1 MSLGPPFVD
10 APRVQALVAEGATVL
25 DARGRAAYL
34 AGHVPGAVRV
44 DWRIGVVGGPTSG
57 ELGPAASV
65 ASAYAALGVDEDRPV
80 LVVGAWRDG
89 WGEEARIAWDLT
101 FLGHARVH
109 ILEGGMDAWPGKR
122 EHLPPS
128 PRTGRL
134 TARPRPELR
143 TTTAAL
149 AAALAGPNPP
159 VVIDVREP
167 DEFAGAR
174 KYGEVRGGHVPGA
187 RNLPWHGLLAAP
199 PDLPR
204 DIPIVVYCTGG
215 VRSSMAWA
223 ALTSHGFLAVTN
235 DDGSWW
241 AWARTQP

>member
-1 MSLGPPFVD
+1 MPLGPPFVD
-10 APRVQALVAEGATVL
+10 AAGAEALVAEGATVL
-25 DARGRAAYL
+25 DARGRLAYL

-57 ELGPAASV
+57 ELGPPETVAA
-65 ASAYAALGVDEDRPV
+65 AYAALGVDEDRPV

-101 FLGHARVH
+101 YLGHPRVR
-109 ILEGGMDAWPGKR
+109 ILEGGMDAWAGPR
-122 EHLPPS
+122 EHLPPA
-128 PRTGRL
+128 PWAGRFS
-134 TARPRPELR
+134 ARPRPELR
-143 TTTAAL
+143 TTTAGL

-159 VVIDVREP
+159 VVLDVREP

-174 KYGEVRGGHVPGA
+174 KYGEARGGHVPGA
-187 RNLPWHGLLAAP
+187 RNVPWHGLLAAP

-204 DIPIVVYCTGG
+204 ETPIVVYCTGG
-215 VRSSMAWA
+215 VRSAMAWA
-223 ALTSHGFLAVTN
+223 ALTAHGYSRVTN

-241 AWARTQP
+241 EWARAMP